1 MVRAPL
7 PDRAGSAQRRVSGFL
22 DSFSSAEAAS
32 FHSLAGAFLL
42 AFPALFS
49 IVNPLG
55 ASLIFAEVTDGRS
68 AAERNMLARRVA
80 AYGLL
85 ILLVSLWIGSSL
97 LAFFGITIGALRIAG
112 GLVVA
117 VRAWGLLQAPE
128 ANEAKKQNQAS
139 QQGRTTAAADV
150 ASTAFFPL
158 TMPFTVGPGS
168 ISVAIA
174 LGAERPEL
182 GGLPARTG
190 FYAGACLAAVLVCLV
205 VWIAYAGAPRLV
217 GLLGRSGARIV
228 TRLVALILLCI
239 GVQIT
244 VSGVQDVLVGAL
256 QRLPPVAAAATV
268 AAPAR

>member
-1 MVRAPL
+1 MP
-7 PDRAGSAQRRVSGFL
+7 
-22 DSFSSAEAAS
+22 SAEPAS
-32 FHSLAGAFLL
+32 FATLSGAFLL

-55 ASLIFAEVTDGRS
+55 ASLIFAEVTDGRG
-68 AAERNMLARRVA
+68 AAERRTLARKVA
-80 AYGLL
+80 FYGFL
-85 ILLVSLWIGSSL
+85 ILLVSLWIGSTL

-128 ANEAKKQNQAS
+128 ANEAKKQDQARLTPAPDAS
-139 QQGRTTAAADV
+139 
-150 ASTAFFPL
+150 STAFFPL

-174 LGAERPEL
+174 LGAERPDH
-182 GGLPARTG
+182 GGLLGRISFTM
-190 FYAGACLAAVLVCLV
+190 GACLAAGLVCLI
-205 VWIAYAGAPRLV
+205 VWAVYAAAPRLV

-244 VSGVQDVLVGAL
+244 ASGVEDVLTGTAL
-256 QRLPPVAAAATV
+256 QVQNQLALHGAAA
-268 AAPAR
+268 R

>member
-1 MVRAPL
+1 MGL
-7 PDRAGSAQRRVSGFL
+7 LNAGAL
-22 DSFSSAEAAS
+22 DLANLSS
-32 FHSLAGAFLL
+32 AFLL

-68 AAERNMLARRVA
+68 QAERSMLARKVA
-80 AYGLL
+80 LYGLL
-85 ILLVSLWIGSSL
+85 ILLVSLWIGSTL

-117 VRAWGLLQAPE
+117 VRAWSLLQAPE
-128 ANEAKKQNQAS
+128 INEAKKADQAS
-139 QQGRTTAAADV
+139 QSGRTAVADV
-150 ASTAFFPL
+150 SSTAFFPL

-174 LGAERPEL
+174 IGAERPEP
-182 GGLPARTG
+182 GGLLGRAEFT
-190 FYAGACLAAVLVCLV
+190 AGACTAAAAVCLI

-217 GLLGRSGARIV
+217 RMLGRSGSRIV

-239 GVQIT
+239 GVQII
-244 VSGVQDVLVGAL
+244 VSGVQDVFAGLL
-256 QRLPPVAAAATV
+256 QQAIGGHLAGKNA
-268 AAPAR
+268 

>member
-1 MVRAPL
+1 MT
-7 PDRAGSAQRRVSGFL
+7 
-22 DSFSSAEAAS
+22 SFSTAEAAS
-32 FHSLAGAFLL
+32 FDSLSGALLL

-55 ASLIFAEVTDGRS
+55 ASLIFAEVTDGRTGV
-68 AAERNMLARRVA
+68 ERAMLARRVA
-80 AYGLL
+80 LYGLL
-85 ILLVSLWIGSSL
+85 ILLVSFWIGSSL

-117 VRAWGLLQAPE
+117 VRAWNLLQAPE
-128 ANEAKKQNQAS
+128 AEEAKKQGQAG
-139 QQGRTTAAADV
+139 QKGRPIAGDAS
-150 ASTAFFPL
+150 STAFFPL

-174 LGAERPEL
+174 LGAERPEHGDL
-182 GGLPARTG
+182 AQRLG
-190 FYAGACLAAVLVCLV
+190 FYAGSCLAAVLVCV
-205 VWIAYAGAPRLV
+205 IVWAAYAGAPRLV

-244 VSGVQDVLVGAL
+244 VSGIQDVLVGTL
-256 QRLPPVAAAATV
+256 QRLPGLSAPVAAIT
-268 AAPAR
+268 PPR